1 MEVTPNNQA
10 EPLAFPLPLFKS
22 VRIGEALGKDGS
34 RFFIFAG
41 LDEKMAEELK
51 TLSLDESDT
60 DLQQNTSDQKRFG
73 EGEYKNWYEKNRTPF
88 ALIHATTNDLAAIAW
103 FGPKALGQKSEK
115 YLTEK
120 EKTAVKNSPAET
132 AWHTISYRCYP
143 RFRGKGLMKGFVRFV
158 MNLYIKKNP
167 NIKLW
172 AGLDAKNVASGGLA
186 AALGFKPDE
195 QHSDP
200 DKHWLV
206 MVKE

>member
-1 MEVTPNNQA
+1 MPNRNEKVA
-10 EPLAFPLPLFKS
+10 NNIKELAATF
-22 VRIGEALGKDGS
+22 LG
-34 RFFIFAG
+34 R
-41 LDEKMAEELK
+41 E
-51 TLSLDESDT
+51 
-60 DLQQNTSDQKRFG
+60 N
-73 EGEYKNWYEKNRTPF
+73 NRTS
-88 ALIHATTNDLAAIAW
+88 LITVTSADCSPDLKRATVYITVL
-103 FGPKALGQKSEK
+103 P
-115 YLTEK
+115 TEK